1 MKSLRKTFR
10 EHRLKTHDLL
20 RTWLQPK
27 FGAIGI
33 KYRIAARIRLAN
45 VWARRHPRRT
55 FACVTGSLLLLLVGD
70 IAMASMKH
78 DVPDSTGETGMTAIA
93 NMEPLFSGFRAIQE
107 NKTLHRNTLAEL
119 TAKGVIVRNELD
131 SMIAIPHKTRSDSIH
146 IVMKYRQLEGIVK
159 SLKNN
164 DNP

>member
-1 MKSLRKTFR
+1 MKALRKTLR

-20 RTWLQPK
+20 RAWLQPK
-27 FGAIGI
+27 LGAVGT

-45 VWARRHPRRT
+45 VWARRHPKQT
-55 FACVTGSLLLLLVGD
+55 FACVTGSLLFLLAGD
-70 IAMASMKH
+70 IAMASMKQ
-78 DVPDSTGETGMTAIA
+78 DIANGAGESNITAIA

-107 NKTLHRNTLAEL
+107 NKDMHRSRLLEL
-119 TAKGVIVRNELD
+119 TAKGQSIREELD
-131 SMIAIPHKTRSDSIH
+131 SMIAMPHKSRADSVR
-146 IVMKYRQLEGIVK
+146 IVQRYRQLESIVK

>member
-1 MKSLRKTFR
+1 MR

-20 RTWLQPK
+20 RAWLQPK

-45 VWARRHPRRT
+45 SWARRHPKRT
-55 FACVTGSLLLLLVGD
+55 FACVTDSLLFLLAGD
-70 IAMASMKH
+70 IAMASMKQEFA
-78 DVPDSTGETGMTAIA
+78 DGAGEADMTAIA

-107 NKTLHRNTLAEL
+107 NKTLHRNTLTEL
-119 TAKGVIVRNELD
+119 TSKGVIVRNELD
-131 SMIAIPHKTRSDSIH
+131 SMIAIPHKTRADSVN
-146 IVMKYRQLEGIVK
+146 IVRKYRQLEAIVK